1 MLLVGTNQTVHTDV
15 LKVVQLMFVFAF
27 VFVLAIWL
35 EYLLVLVLGLLGIV
49 VGGRILCVNVSLII
63 S

>member
-1 MLLVGTNQTVHTDV
+1 MLLVDTNQTVHTDV

-35 EYLLVLVLGLLGIV
+35 GYLLVLVLGLLGIV
-49 VGGRILCVNVSLII
+49 VGGRILCVNVS
-63 S
+63 